1 MPDVRRAWLQTAK
14 PSAGLRAN
22 GFALLPIEAGAR
34 DEGKIVGLR
43 PKRAEFFERWCFGN
57 RLRHDQQHLAVQA
70 VSLHQKF
77 LQLVAFNY
85 VATFSEAHPFFYN
98 LHPPAQ

>member
-1 MPDVRRAWLQTAK
+1 L
-14 PSAGLRAN
+14 GLYFDKQCDSPTSN
-22 GFALLPIEAGAR
+22 GFALLPIEAWAR

-43 PKRAEFFERWCFGN
+43 PKRAEFFVRQCFGN
-57 RLRHDQQHLAVQA
+57 RLPHDQQHLTVQA

-77 LQLVAFNY
+77 LQLVVFNY
-85 VATFSEAHPFFYN
+85 ATFSEAHPFFYN